1 MRHISATDEPL
12 SQTGSSG
19 TVAFP
24 TEPKVEIGDE
34 PVDFHGLYAALRRH
48 VRIIVAAAIAAFGV
62 TLLHLQFT
70 PREYRANAVIRL
82 VDTRRAI
89 AGNFEGPG
97 GQPFGGSQIDPVL
110 SQIEVLGSRSVA
122 GEVVDRHPLGLRVI
136 PMDLPASLFHDVIV
150 TGDTARDSISLKF
163 DAQGVEAAG
172 RHGRT
177 RASYGDAAT
186 IGPLQFTVAT
196 QPDRTTA
203 ALEIRGRGAAIDTLL
218 NNLLAKAREATDVV
232 DVSYTSP
239 DPLMAKQIADAVV
252 TVFEASDAATARDAS
267 QRRRVFIGEQ
277 LRQTDSLLLAAQN
290 ELSAYRS
297 RNQVN
302 ASSDVVA
309 ARLTGLL
316 DRDMQRQDLTAQR
329 EILRSLLDSL
339 AIADTVG
346 RQRTLRALV
355 ASPTIA
361 ANVVVQDLFTQL
373 FGYEIRRD
381 SLTTGRWS
389 STVTS
394 PDVVRL
400 DSLIATTQ
408 SKLTSAVESQITS
421 LDAQIGALGGL
432 LDESSRELDRLPAVV
447 AGEARLQDQVRS
459 MDVLANELR
468 EEYQS
473 ARISEAVEAGD
484 VEIID
489 FATVPGVPIGPR
501 RRWQLLAGTLVG
513 LVLGVTLALIRE
525 RMRTVMTRA
534 AEMQQV
540 LQIPHFAVIPPI
552 AGAIVPNAHVRIGRL
567 LIPVPFSRAMRR
579 HRRTERAEALITV
592 ADSNSSGAEA
602 FRLLR
607 TNILFSQSVRK
618 LRTIV
623 VTSASA
629 KDGKTTTAAN
639 LAVTFAQHGTRVLL
653 LDADLRRARLHTIF
667 DVSREPG
674 LTDVV
679 LGRSTTREAVRPTL
693 VDGLSFLPAGVL
705 IPNPSEFLGGEQLH
719 ELLQDLAAEYD
730 LVVLDTAPVFA
741 ASDSTILGRLADG
754 ALFVIRAGKTE
765 RSEAV
770 DALNRLMR
778 AGVRVIGG
786 VMNDPDDRVSQS
798 TSYYYGSTY
807 NYNMPRS
814 EPAS

>member
-1 MRHISATDEPL
+1 VRHISATDEPL
-12 SQTGSSG
+12 SETGSSG

-34 PVDFHGLYAALRRH
+34 PVDFLGLYAALRRH
-48 VRIIVAAAIAAFGV
+48 VWIIVAAAIAAFGV

-97 GQPFGGSQIDPVL
+97 GQPFGGSQIDPIQ
-110 SQIEVLGSRSVA
+110 SQIEVLRSRSVA

-136 PMDLPASLFHDVIV
+136 PMNLPASLFHDVIV

-196 QPDRTTA
+196 RPDRTTA
-203 ALEIRGRGAAIDTLL
+203 ALEIRGQGAAIDTLL

-316 DRDMQRQDLTAQR
+316 DRDMQRQDLTAER

-361 ANVVVQDLFTQL
+361 ANVVVQELFTQL
-373 FGYEIRRD
+373 FGYEIQRD

-389 STVTS
+389 STLTS

-408 SKLTSAVESQITS
+408 SKLMSAVESQITS
-421 LDAQIGALGGL
+421 LDAQIAALGGL
-432 LDESSRELDRLPAVV
+432 LDENSRELDRLPAVV

-489 FATVPGVPIGPR
+489 FATGPGVPIGPG

-705 IPNPSEFLGGEQLH
+705 IPNPSEFLGGEPLH

>member
-1 MRHISATDEPL
+1 
-12 SQTGSSG
+12 
-19 TVAFP
+19 
-24 TEPKVEIGDE
+24 
-34 PVDFHGLYAALRRH
+34 
-48 VRIIVAAAIAAFGV
+48 
-62 TLLHLQFT
+62 
-70 PREYRANAVIRL
+70 
-82 VDTRRAI
+82 
-89 AGNFEGPG
+89 
-97 GQPFGGSQIDPVL
+97 
-110 SQIEVLGSRSVA
+110 
-122 GEVVDRHPLGLRVI
+122 
-136 PMDLPASLFHDVIV
+136 
-150 TGDTARDSISLKF
+150 
-163 DAQGVEAAG
+163 
-172 RHGRT
+172 
-177 RASYGDAAT
+177 
-186 IGPLQFTVAT
+186 LQFTVAT

-203 ALEIRGRGAAIDTLL
+203 ALEIRGQGAAIDTLL

-232 DVSYTSP
+232 DVAYTSP

-302 ASSDVVA
+302 ASSNVVA

-373 FGYEIRRD
+373 FGYEIQRD
-381 SLTTGRWS
+381 NLTTGRWS
-389 STVTS
+389 STLTS

-421 LDAQIGALGGL
+421 LDAQIAALGGL
-432 LDESSRELDRLPAVV
+432 LNENSRELDRLPAVV

-489 FATVPGVPIGPR
+489 FATVPGVPMGPG

-579 HRRTERAEALITV
+579 HRRTGKAEALITV
-592 ADSNSSGAEA
+592 ADSDSSGAEA

-653 LDADLRRARLHTIF
+653 LDADLRRARLHTVF

-679 LGRSTTREAVRPTL
+679 LGRSTMREAVRPTL

-705 IPNPSEFLGGEQLH
+705 LPNPSEFLGGEPLH
-719 ELLQDLAAEYD
+719 EVLQDLAAEYD
-730 LVVLDTAPVFA
+730 LLVLDTAPVFA

-765 RSEAV
+765 RTEAV

-778 AGVRVIGG
+778 GGVHVIGG
-786 VMNDPDDRVSQS
+786 VMNDPDDRVSQA

-807 NYNMPRS
+807 NYHMPRS

>member
-1 MRHISATDEPL
+1 MRHISPTDEPL

-24 TEPKVEIGDE
+24 TEPKLEIGDE

-48 VRIIVAAAIAAFGV
+48 VPIIVAATIAAFGV

-97 GQPFGGSQIDPVL
+97 GQPFGGSQIDPIQ
-110 SQIEVLGSRSVA
+110 SQIEVLRSRSVA

-136 PMDLPASLFHDVIV
+136 PMDIPASLFRDVIV
-150 TGDTARDSISLKF
+150 TGDTARDSIGLKF

-203 ALEIRGRGAAIDTLL
+203 ALEIRGQGAAIDTLL
-218 NNLLAKAREATDVV
+218 NNLLPKAREATDVV
-232 DVSYTSP
+232 DVAYTSP

-373 FGYEIRRD
+373 FGYEIQRD
-381 SLTTGRWS
+381 NLTTGRWS
-389 STVTS
+389 STLTS

-421 LDAQIGALGGL
+421 LDAQIAALGGL
-432 LDESSRELDRLPAVV
+432 LDENSRELDRLPAVV

-489 FATVPGVPIGPR
+489 FATVPGVPMGPG

-579 HRRTERAEALITV
+579 HRRTGKAEALITV
-592 ADSNSSGAEA
+592 ADSDSSGAEA

-653 LDADLRRARLHTIF
+653 LDADLRRARLHTVF

-679 LGRSTTREAVRPTL
+679 LGRSTMREAVRPTL

-705 IPNPSEFLGGEQLH
+705 LPNPSEFLGGEPLH
-719 ELLQDLAAEYD
+719 EVLQDLAAEYD
-730 LVVLDTAPVFA
+730 LLVLDTAPVFA

-765 RSEAV
+765 RTEAV

-778 AGVRVIGG
+778 GGVHVIGG

-807 NYNMPRS
+807 NYHMPRS

>member
-1 MRHISATDEPL
+1 
-12 SQTGSSG
+12 
-19 TVAFP
+19 
-24 TEPKVEIGDE
+24 
-34 PVDFHGLYAALRRH
+34 
-48 VRIIVAAAIAAFGV
+48 
-62 TLLHLQFT
+62 
-70 PREYRANAVIRL
+70 
-82 VDTRRAI
+82 
-89 AGNFEGPG
+89 
-97 GQPFGGSQIDPVL
+97 
-110 SQIEVLGSRSVA
+110 
-122 GEVVDRHPLGLRVI
+122 
-136 PMDLPASLFHDVIV
+136 
-150 TGDTARDSISLKF
+150 
-163 DAQGVEAAG
+163 
-172 RHGRT
+172 
-177 RASYGDAAT
+177 
-186 IGPLQFTVAT
+186 LQFTVAT

-203 ALEIRGRGAAIDTLL
+203 ALEIRGQGAAIDTLL
-218 NNLLAKAREATDVV
+218 NNLLPKAREATDVV
-232 DVSYTSP
+232 DVAYTSP

-373 FGYEIRRD
+373 FGYEIQRD
-381 SLTTGRWS
+381 NLTTGRWS
-389 STVTS
+389 STLTS

-421 LDAQIGALGGL
+421 LDAQIAALGGL
-432 LDESSRELDRLPAVV
+432 LNENSRELDRLPAVV

-489 FATVPGVPIGPR
+489 FATVPGVPMGPG

-579 HRRTERAEALITV
+579 HRRTGKAEALITV
-592 ADSNSSGAEA
+592 ADSDSSGAEA

-653 LDADLRRARLHTIF
+653 LDADLRRARLHTVF

-679 LGRSTTREAVRPTL
+679 LGRSTMREAVRPTL

-705 IPNPSEFLGGEQLH
+705 LPNPSEFLGGEPLH
-719 ELLQDLAAEYD
+719 EVLQDLAAEYD
-730 LVVLDTAPVFA
+730 LLVLDTAPVFA

-765 RSEAV
+765 RTEAV

-778 AGVRVIGG
+778 GGVHVIGG

-807 NYNMPRS
+807 NYHMPRS